1 RRPTRRLA
9 VRKHDA
15 PVQIQ
20 AIAVGEF
27 AQSVE
32 VDRLQQ
38 RGGVGVDRIRVDA
51 DLRGYRRLV
60 IADTGYQVQ
69 QPQRA
74 FDCNGTVAVQR
85 ERRTGDGD
93 RLNQLGT
100 VVEGVDQFR
109 HA

>member
-1 RRPTRRLA
+1 
-9 VRKHDA
+9 
-15 PVQIQ
+15 
-20 AIAVGEF
+20 
-27 AQSVE
+27 
-32 VDRLQQ
+32 
-38 RGGVGVDRIRVDA
+38 

-60 IADTGYQVQ
+60 IADTGDQVQ

-74 FDCNGTVAVQR
+74 FDCDGTVAVQR

-109 HA
+109 HAGRGVQPAAHEAEGLDRVALELPLTHSMPPSSRMSSAGSARRL